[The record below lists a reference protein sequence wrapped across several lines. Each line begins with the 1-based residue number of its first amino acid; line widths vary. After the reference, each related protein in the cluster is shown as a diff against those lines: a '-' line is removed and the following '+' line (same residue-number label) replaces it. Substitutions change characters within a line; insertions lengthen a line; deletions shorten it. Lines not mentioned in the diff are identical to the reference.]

1 MKTLTRC
8 DLVPVCDEHI
18 VPELRERAVKC
29 GLTVMSVND
38 KQIDGEHFKLI
49 LFSGT
54 RWSYIKYMVT
64 SMVKDGVELSA
75 IPDVFKLMFTS

>member
-18 VPELRERAVKC
+18 IPKLKARAAKC
-29 GLTVMSVND
+29 GLKVCDVLD
-38 KQIDGEHFKLI
+38 VRIDGKHFKEL
-49 LFSGT
+49 LYSGS

-64 SMVKDGVELSA
+64 SMVKDGVELGA
-75 IPDVFKLMFTS
+75 IPDVFKLMFIR